1 MLVREPVIIEMIVR
15 LAEHFN
21 MNVATRFIR
30 PLLAPVFS
38 DSSVS
43 RRISDLTDN
52 PSELSEHGVPLD
64 ELYLQINAMAV
75 FIKDVRTSILPNM
88 NSISNSGLKSV
99 NDPQKIYRDM
109 ALSNFKSNIDLL
121 SRYTSELFEAVEVF
135 DKSRNPAG
143 KSVFSKISENTETA
157 RLLQEK

>member
-1 MLVREPVIIEMIVR
+1 M
-15 LAEHFN
+15 
-21 MNVATRFIR
+21 
-30 PLLAPVFS
+30 
-38 DSSVS
+38 
-43 RRISDLTDN
+43 
-52 PSELSEHGVPLD
+52 
-64 ELYLQINAMAV
+64 
-75 FIKDVRTSILPNM
+75 
-88 NSISNSGLKSV
+88 